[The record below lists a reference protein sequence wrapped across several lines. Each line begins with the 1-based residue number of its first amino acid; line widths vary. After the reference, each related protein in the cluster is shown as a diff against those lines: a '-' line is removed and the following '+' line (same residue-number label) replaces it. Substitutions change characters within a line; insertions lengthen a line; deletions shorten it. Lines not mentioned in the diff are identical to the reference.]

1 MKDPQN
7 CASHQKRNGCKKCYP
22 IDECKNPGCKKKNVP
37 TDTLKN
43 ANLMK
48 NANLEQVAPTA
59 MLRSQ

>member
-1 MKDPQN
+1 M
-7 CASHQKRNGCKKCYP
+7 AV
-22 IDECKNPGCKKKNVP
+22 KNVIPLMNVKIKAVNKKNVP

-59 MLRSQ
+59 MLRSP